1 MHLCALSDLV
11 LKVVLLH
18 LFCLQFCKGIHYTAR
33 IFYMLPI
40 FQLQCGVSVCEE
52 LNCEAT
58 RGSLTLSGSYTAE
71 IQVWFFFFF

>member
-1 MHLCALSDLV
+1 
-11 LKVVLLH
+11 
-18 LFCLQFCKGIHYTAR
+18 
-33 IFYMLPI
+33 MLPI

-71 IQVWFFFFF
+71 IQVWFFFFFNQLKITMGMVHILILLHIFKVN